1 MEVEGN
7 SEKSIYIPS
16 EVIGSS
22 NGLLSTGVVYAIKNC
37 KHQAYLHPG
46 STGGVKDRAFVQPN
60 IHVPYQ

>member
-1 MEVEGN
+1 MEGK

-22 NGLLSTGVVYAIKNC
+22 NDLLSTGVVYAIKNC

-46 STGGVKDRAFVQPN
+46 MGGAQSKAFVQPN